1 MNHRIDHPEDQFDI
15 WLDAYVA
22 GRSTPA
28 SRAASDSV
36 PGDVRAAARQF
47 HGLAHGSERS
57 PTLPPLAPTWEDFMS
72 TNAAAAAPAIH
83 PETRRVAALSPP
95 VHRDSSVKSNL
106 PYRGAHWHVA
116 LNVALALL
124 LIAVIGGGVW
134 RATGGFGSNGADWQS
149 AFAPDTRVWT
159 PEALEA
165 TPGSDAERALLPT
178 AEECTV
184 EPLTVDDV
192 LWYIED
198 PIAATMSRDIEQATT
213 PDVSLEPT
221 EAAANVWIADAT
233 PAVTDSMPFPTE
245 SSEIVR
251 IEDTWPAA
259 SPLPTFTPG
268 PASPE
273 QLAAIAEVQRE
284 WMACVLADSP
294 FQRWALESPALV
306 AEQVMPLFPSFPSR
320 EDARQILEAVEATG
334 EMWPSDDFW
343 RQPNASYRMIT
354 SQGFPTLDTIVLI
367 DPTTA
372 GSWTLDGRTITVAYT
387 SHHSLPDGEVIVTQ
401 GELTVMGTPIAESDT
416 FQPGVISCNSFDFTW
431 FPDRGQ
437 LLVSSIPTCG

>member
-1 MNHRIDHPEDQFDI
+1 MNHQTTHTEHQFDT

-36 PGDVRAAARQF
+36 PGDIRDTARQF
-47 HGLAHGSERS
+47 HGLACGAEHS
-57 PTLPPLAPTWEDFMS
+57 PTLPPFAPTWEDFMS
-72 TNAAAAAPAIH
+72 TNASSPSLITHPNIRRVAAAPAML
-83 PETRRVAALSPP
+83 APP
-95 VHRDSSVKSNL
+95 VHRKTSVK
-106 PYRGAHWHVA
+106 PHPPCRGPRWQVA
-116 LNVALALL
+116 LNMALALL
-124 LIAVIGGGVW
+124 LIAVIGGGIW
-134 RATGGFGSNGADWQS
+134 RATGGFGGDGADWRS

-159 PEALEA
+159 PEASEA
-165 TPGSDAERALLPT
+165 TPEPGDERGLLPT

-198 PIAATMSRDIEQATT
+198 PITATMSRDIEQATT
-213 PDVSLEPT
+213 PDASLEPT
-221 EAAANVWIADAT
+221 VAAANVWIADAT

-245 SSEIVR
+245 LSEIVR

-273 QLAAIAEVQRE
+273 QLTAIADLQRE

-294 FQRWALESPALV
+294 FQRWALESPLLV
-306 AEQVMPLFPSFPSR
+306 LEQVIPLIPTFTSR
-320 EDARQILEAVEATG
+320 EDARQILEAVEAGGDIETLDL
-334 EMWPSDDFW
+334 MVSSD
-343 RQPNASYRMIT
+343 
-354 SQGFPTLDTIVLI
+354 GFPAYDMISVI

-372 GSWTLDGRTITVAYT
+372 DSWTLDGRTITSTYV
-387 SHHSLPDGEVIVTQ
+387 SHFDLRNGEVEVF
-401 GELTVMGTPIAESDT
+401 EWDLTVNRGTPIAEVDDERPV
-416 FQPGVISCNSFDFTW
+416 FDPCGSFEFTW
-431 FPDRGQ
+431 FPERSQ
-437 LLVSSIPTCG
+437 VLVSGIPICG